1 MELNPGERY
10 EVAFDSYTGNL
21 AVGETLEFYDNNDL
35 ICVELEN
42 LDDSMGN
49 VIRAIGGVAGQEI
62 IMSSGLFSCDHSDGF
77 AIFKARH
84 DDIQDVS

>member
-1 MELNPGERY
+1 
-10 EVAFDSYTGNL
+10 
-21 AVGETLEFYDNNDL
+21 
-35 ICVELEN
+35 
-42 LDDSMGN
+42 MGN